1 MNTDLNPVGL
11 TLETMCEFLEVLTN
25 NFTEE
30 NNRLEQQW

>member
-11 TLETMCEFLEVLTN
+11 NFETMCEFLEVLTN

-30 NNRLEQQW
+30 NIRLEQQW